1 MDKRFMPH
9 HLVFQ
14 DGMELLELTQG
25 DDIGSLAAYVQDFSR
40 MLTMVPLENE
50 YVWKLIF
57 FHGLMPWVQ
66 KIVYQRID
74 ILKTC
79 QGLMKMVERMEN
91 ETHMCPKGETG
102 SKVT

>member
-50 YVWKLIF
+50 YV
-57 FHGLMPWVQ
+57 
-66 KIVYQRID
+66 
-74 ILKTC
+74 
-79 QGLMKMVERMEN
+79 
-91 ETHMCPKGETG
+91 
-102 SKVT
+102 